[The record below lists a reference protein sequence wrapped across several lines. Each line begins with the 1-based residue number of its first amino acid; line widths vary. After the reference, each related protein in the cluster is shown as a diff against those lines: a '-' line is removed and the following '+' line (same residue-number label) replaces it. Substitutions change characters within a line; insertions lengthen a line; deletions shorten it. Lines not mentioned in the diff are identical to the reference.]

1 MSESQRPLR
10 ILVAKP
16 GLDGHDR
23 GAKIIARALRDAGF
37 EVIYTGLHQTPEMI
51 VAAAVQED
59 VDAIGMSIMSGAHMT
74 LFPAVTD
81 LMKQQGVDDVVVFG
95 GGIIPQDDVP
105 LLREHGIAEVF
116 LPGTSTQTVI
126 DWIRANVHPRAAAA

>member
-1 MSESQRPLR
+1 MAVDRPLR

-51 VAAAVQED
+51 VQAAVQED
-59 VDAIGMSIMSGAHMT
+59 VDVLGISLLSGAHMT
-74 LFPAVTD
+74 LVPRIVE
-81 LMKQQGVDDVVVFG
+81 LMRRSRADDVRLVVG
-95 GGIIPQDDVP
+95 GVVPDEDVP
-105 LLREHGIAEVF
+105 ALRAMGVADVILQDTPPDEVVSRVRG
-116 LPGTSTQTVI
+116 L
-126 DWIRANVHPRAAAA
+126 AASQPAG